1 MSSIKTKLVVGLSV
15 SLMMTAATAG
25 ALYFGAR
32 SLEQNATR
40 THAANDEARDLLS
53 FALAAHRYVG
63 AFGQSL
69 GQRTLIANN
78 ERRLAAKAFE
88 DRVNEMPDHGEK
100 PVGGALSWAAL
111 RGISHDLDQELNQA
125 DSLRAEG
132 KFFEAEI
139 VFNRARRA
147 HFELRMLPWFEVAID
162 AQRSYVDAAEAV
174 AVDEART
181 LRTAGALA
189 LLAAALVSTSLV
201 VMIRGITRPI
211 RLLVEGAQ
219 AIADGDLIHR
229 IPHGH
234 ADELGVLAERFNW
247 MAHVLEASRATLLDK
262 NRALE
267 EAYKLQSEFLSLVSH
282 ELRSPLNSVIGY
294 TELVMDE
301 GHELS
306 PVGKKNVTRIASCAR
321 RLLALINDILDF
333 SKLRAGRMEVRQ
345 ESFQAV
351 DLAAIVVED
360 GRALAHG
367 RDVDVQL
374 RANGEAIEM
383 RSDATKV
390 RQILTNLVGNAVKF
404 TDQGTVTLAV
414 TRSGD
419 DVRFSVADTGI
430 GIAGHQLE
438 IIFEPF
444 RQAQGQDP
452 RAVSGTGLGLA
463 IVKRLS
469 NLLGGRVSVD
479 SVVGVGTEFNVIL
492 PAQLTG

>member
-15 SLMMTAATAG
+15 SLTMTAATAG

-88 DRVNEMPDHGEK
+88 DRMNEIPDDGGK

-111 RGISHDLDQELNQA
+111 RGISYDLDQELNRA

-139 VFNRARRA
+139 VFNQARRA
-147 HFELRMLPWFEVAID
+147 HFEQRMLPWFEVAIN

-189 LLAAALVSTSLV
+189 LLAAALVSTSLL
-201 VMIRGITRPI
+201 VMIRAIIRPI

-229 IPHGH
+229 IPHRR

-247 MAHVLEASRATLLDK
+247 MAHVLEANRATLLDK

-294 TELVMDE
+294 TELVIDE
-301 GHELS
+301 AHELS

-321 RLLALINDILDF
+321 RLLELINDILDF

-351 DLAAIVVED
+351 DLAALVVED

-367 RDVDVQL
+367 RGVDVQL

-383 RSDATKV
+383 RSDVTKV
-390 RQILTNLVGNAVKF
+390 RQILTNLVSNAVKF

-414 TRSGD
+414 TRAGD

-444 RQAQGQDP
+444 RQAHGQDL

-463 IVKRLS
+463 IVKHLS
-469 NLLGGRVSVD
+469 NLLGGQVSVD
-479 SVVGVGTEFNVIL
+479 SVVGVGTEFQVIL